1 MKIKFNKITKTI
13 EINDGLKSHYFLIKT
28 LLIITSI
35 NAVLN
40 LYDIMKTA
48 IGFMEIIW
56 LLLGIF
62 SFIILYSLV
71 FKESTLE
78 KIPLENINSFKEKTL
93 FGKKQYFLELTNG
106 KRRPLKDIKSEKDL
120 KDLRKLL
127 KEAGIKT

>member
-40 LYDIMKTA
+40 LYDITKTA

-106 KRRPLKDIKSEKDL
+106 KRRPLKDIKTEKDL

>member
-1 MKIKFNKITKTI
+1 MKIKFNKVTKTI

-40 LYDIMKTA
+40 LYDITKRA

-62 SFIILYSLV
+62 SLTVLYSLV

-78 KIPLENINSFKEKTL
+78 KIPLKNINSFKEKTL
-93 FGKKQYFLELTNG
+93 FGKKQYFLELISG

-127 KEAGIKT
+127 KEAGVKT